1 MGITNV
7 TLPARSMRKKA
18 LGANGASDVSVSRIS
33 PRVGRP
39 KPSNTPPP
47 MALVAVRKCRRFI
60 SRLRFRDAGSLLDG
74 SANTRIGAAA
84 ADVAGH
90 GAVDVGIARL
100 GVCGEQ
106 RARRHDLP
114 RLTVPALRH
123 VEREPGRLD
132 FLAGRRGADGFDGR
146 DALADRGRDRRDA
159 RARRLSVDL
168 DSACAAEARV
178 RRAGKGSSDS
188 SIPSVKAV
196 GKNTSAFWAVSLS
209 ATTEVTLIVP
219 ISIVRRSSGQT
230 SDASLVGSPA
240 LASCTTR
247 RNLTGP
253 FARRLLSSSERKFG
267 DMAFA
272 SSSLRSRRA
281 ARGRNW

>member
-39 KPSNTPPP
+39 KPSNRPPP

-100 GVCGEQ
+100 GVCGEPDHSASPIVAGDVRT
-106 RARRHDLP
+106 RAHRRS
-114 RLTVPALRH
+114 
-123 VEREPGRLD
+123 
-132 FLAGRRGADGFDGR
+132 FAGRAKGHRT
-146 DALADRGRDRRDA
+146 A
-159 RARRLSVDL
+159 RSRLS
-168 DSACAAEARV
+168 R
-178 RRAGKGSSDS
+178 
-188 SIPSVKAV
+188 P
-196 GKNTSAFWAVSLS
+196 
-209 ATTEVTLIVP
+209 
-219 ISIVRRSSGQT
+219 
-230 SDASLVGSPA
+230 
-240 LASCTTR
+240 
-247 RNLTGP
+247 
-253 FARRLLSSSERKFG
+253 SERTPVPFV
-267 DMAFA
+267 
-272 SSSLRSRRA
+272 RYRYRR
-281 ARGRNW
+281 RPK